1 MGEPN
6 EPLLLQQLE
15 SPSGTGRD
23 EPRSQTTLPDSHQ
36 QQTRMQTS
44 TRILTG
50 SYALPIDTEASIA
63 VTSCSPA
70 GRFGSVRQTCISKSS
85 FPPRSSILTVMVSS
99 V

>member
-1 MGEPN
+1 MT

-44 TRILTG
+44 TPILTG
-50 SYALPIDTEASIA
+50 RYA
-63 VTSCSPA
+63 
-70 GRFGSVRQTCISKSS
+70 Q
-85 FPPRSSILTVMVSS
+85 RSSVGLPWPGGGCYRRDRSGTAVDKNSAIVYAQLTIWNVDGL
-99 V
+99 